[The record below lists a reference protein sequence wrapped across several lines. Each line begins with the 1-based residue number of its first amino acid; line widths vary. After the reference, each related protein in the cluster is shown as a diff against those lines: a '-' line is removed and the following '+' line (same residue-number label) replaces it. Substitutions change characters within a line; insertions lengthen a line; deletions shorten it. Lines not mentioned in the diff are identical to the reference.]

1 MQWHWAARTWEMG
14 RDGIECTMVWFWYDY
29 ESGGWL
35 VRVRSRKALG
45 ALYTVCDVCAC
56 PCVDRRIW
64 ILEIETMPA
73 RKVLQRETNYEK
85 PFYTVNISSPASIIG
100 LKTLFAPHL

>member
-64 ILEIETMPA
+64 ILEMKAGAQSPKRNE
-73 RKVLQRETNYEK
+73 VCE
-85 PFYTVNISSPASIIG
+85 PFILHG
-100 LKTLFAPHL
+100 KH